1 MLPPGSV
8 FARLLAKYYGGERD
22 GKTMHLLGIEPGP
35 HLFLFDGVCGL
46 CSRLVQ
52 FVLAHDR
59 RRVFDFASLQSPAGR
74 AAVTRSGGNP
84 DDLTTFYVF
93 ESYRTSEA
101 RRFAKGRAALFV
113 LGTLG
118 WPWRAASLLGL
129 LPTAC
134 LTGCDLVARNRY
146 RVFRSQRT
154 VSRAA
159 SGVSKRFIDSV
170 ISPDRVDR
178 ENSKGRRF
186 SRR

>member
-1 MLPPGSV
+1 MLDREPQRAS
-8 FARLLAKYYGGERD
+8 GEGR
-22 GKTMHLLGIEPGP
+22 

-59 RRVFDFASLQSPAGR
+59 RRVFNFASLQSPAGR

-93 ESYRTSEA
+93 ESYRTPEA

-118 WPWRAASLLGL
+118 WPWRAAGLLGL

-134 LTGCDLVARNRY
+134 LDRLYDLVARNRY
-146 RVFRSQRT
+146 RVFGRNEQCLVPRPEFRS
-154 VSRAA
+154 
-159 SGVSKRFIDSV
+159 RFIDS
-170 ISPDRVDR
+170 
-178 ENSKGRRF
+178 
-186 SRR
+186 